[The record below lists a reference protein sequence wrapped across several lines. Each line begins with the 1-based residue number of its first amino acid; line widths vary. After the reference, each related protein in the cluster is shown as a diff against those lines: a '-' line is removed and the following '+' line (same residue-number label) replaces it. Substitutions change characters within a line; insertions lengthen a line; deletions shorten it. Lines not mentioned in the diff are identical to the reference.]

1 MTKTIENQEF
11 VQAYDNGGHVY
22 EDLVLRKCK
31 FLSSG
36 VSLAKDPAQRS
47 VVRNVTLERCRVQRS
62 SLGCAVVEDVL
73 VDGLQTADLLQARGT
88 VFRRVTLKGKIGR
101 FMVGQLI
108 GPGYLNTPVQDAFD
122 RDREAYYEN
131 VDDFA
136 LDISEAEAVELE
148 LTGIPAR
155 LVRRDPET
163 QAVVTRE
170 AALSGAWRELEHV
183 QGTELR
189 VGIQQ
194 LLKGQGGT
202 DDMVLVAHK
211 RSRNF
216 RELLAGIEE
225 LRAAGV
231 ALPD

>member
-1 MTKTIENQEF
+1 
-11 VQAYDNGGHVY
+11 
-22 EDLVLRKCK
+22 
-31 FLSSG
+31 
-36 VSLAKDPAQRS
+36 
-47 VVRNVTLERCRVQRS
+47 
-62 SLGCAVVEDVL
+62 
-73 VDGLQTADLLQARGT
+73 
-88 VFRRVTLKGKIGR
+88 
-101 FMVGQLI
+101 
-108 GPGYLNTPVQDAFD
+108 
-122 RDREAYYEN
+122 